1 MAACKSVVVLCPNA
15 RRQTVK
21 VNATTTI
28 LQVLEEVCKKQGL
41 SSEQYALQNQRKIL
55 DDTLPIRYSGLSN
68 NAHLELIISPK
79 LKKVHTTSTVA
90 LQLESG
96 DRLVKE
102 FSASSSL
109 WDVLC
114 HWDSNQDSIHQG
126 KILNPA
132 AEENL
137 SPVCIYMTQEI
148 KGEEALKNVTLHS
161 LGLTGKRT
169 IIRLLHRQLEQQ
181 SSKVEKTETE
191 TLSEGEFKVSCT
203 DPLVEVKNTGCATE
217 DRTVNKPVVMSAT
230 SSSEGVSQFGLS
242 TEVQRDVTMDD
253 VNSSKLRSSDSRFNA
268 QEGVKEP
275 KRARI
280 SPPKHPFAD
289 FKFPEETAGMDL
301 YQREQAD
308 SSRRDFLGTSCDR
321 QLVIFSEEDPSSPKP
336 DEDDQL
342 PDSFF
347 EVTVDDIRV
356 MLRDLKNERNQADS
370 APLMTRA
377 MREVREESEMYKYD
391 RVVVRI
397 KFPDRLILQAFFR
410 PMEKVSVVEAFVKSH
425 LEDSNIKFYLYT
437 TPPRKVL
444 DKQNSTLFENKLYPA
459 SVIHFGSQE
468 KREHFLAR
476 RYVDNPSTVLDAEK
490 AVIDNGVL
498 SVRASARPDTGDSL
512 VSSSTVESDREA
524 GASSN
529 RADRSF
535 DDRPNPGA
543 ANISRL
549 GRATKGTVPKWFKG
563 TGK

>member
-1 MAACKSVVVLCPNA
+1 
-15 RRQTVK
+15 
-21 VNATTTI
+21 
-28 LQVLEEVCKKQGL
+28 
-41 SSEQYALQNQRKIL
+41 
-55 DDTLPIRYSGLSN
+55 
-68 NAHLELIISPK
+68 
-79 LKKVHTTSTVA
+79 
-90 LQLESG
+90 
-96 DRLVKE
+96 
-102 FSASSSL
+102 
-109 WDVLC
+109 
-114 HWDSNQDSIHQG
+114 
-126 KILNPA
+126 
-132 AEENL
+132 
-137 SPVCIYMTQEI
+137 
-148 KGEEALKNVTLHS
+148 
-161 LGLTGKRT
+161 
-169 IIRLLHRQLEQQ
+169 
-181 SSKVEKTETE
+181 
-191 TLSEGEFKVSCT
+191 
-203 DPLVEVKNTGCATE
+203 
-217 DRTVNKPVVMSAT
+217 
-230 SSSEGVSQFGLS
+230 
-242 TEVQRDVTMDD
+242 
-253 VNSSKLRSSDSRFNA
+253 
-268 QEGVKEP
+268 
-275 KRARI
+275 
-280 SPPKHPFAD
+280 
-289 FKFPEETAGMDL
+289 MDL

-321 QLVIFSEEDPSSPKP
+321 QLVVFSEEDPSSPKP

-377 MREVREESEMYKYD
+377 MREVREEAEMYKYD

-425 LEDSNIKFYLYT
+425 LEDSNIQFYLYT
-437 TPPRKVL
+437 TPPRKVI

-512 VSSSTVESDREA
+512 VSSSTVDSDREA

-535 DDRPNPGA
+535 DGRPNPGA